1 MRSAKPHPPHRL
13 GLLAGLLALAAAAP
27 AQVDF
32 PRDIEPVLHQRC
44 YMCHGASVQ
53 MNGLRLDRKKEALEG
68 GLAGPVIVPGNSAA
82 SRLVERIVS
91 TKPGHRM
98 PPSGAPLT
106 PEQIA
111 AIRAWIDAGAEWP
124 ETAVRATPSEE
135 QRRMHWSFQPVRR
148 PQVPPVKNPAWPR
161 NAIDRFILA
170 RLEAEG
176 VSPSPEADP
185 VTLLRRLYLD
195 LIGLPPAPEEVD
207 AFLADQRP
215 NAWRE
220 RVERLLRS
228 PHYGERQALGWLDA
242 ARYADSDG
250 YERDPQRPW
259 AWRWRDWV
267 IRALNE
273 DMPFDRFTIEQ
284 LAGDLLPGATIE
296 QRVATGFLR
305 NGVKNREA
313 GVHNDEKRFEEVVD
327 RVNTVSTV
335 WLGLTAGCAQCHNHK
350 YDPISQKEYYQL
362 YAVFNGAVERDV
374 PAPLAGQIGPYQ
386 RALPAYRAERERILR
401 DNGIP
406 ELFAAW
412 KQKMLEAMEKPGVR
426 TDWDFQ
432 LTEWRAAKDRS
443 DWKLRSPESE
453 LTEYEREEVL
463 EWFLANPGPDAT
475 EEQKQRVQAARKAL
489 QELKAKLPPLARAY
503 TMIEQGEPVITRI
516 ALRGD
521 WRSPGLEVRPGTPE
535 VLPPL
540 RLNGKPARLAFAEWL
555 VSAEN
560 PLTARVQVNRIWQE
574 FFGRGLVRTVDD
586 FGTQGEKPSHPELL
600 DWLAAEFVESGWSR
614 KHIIRLIVDSA
625 TYRQASRWRPELAER
640 DPDNRWLARQN
651 RIRLPAELIRD
662 QALAASGLLYPKIG
676 GESVRPPQPEGVGE
690 LMYAQKPWVADEG
703 PERYRR
709 GLYIFFQRTAPYPM
723 LINFDAPARLVAAV
737 ERRRSNTP
745 LQALNLLNDQAFFE
759 AAQALAARVAEEA
772 RNPEERLERI
782 FRLCLGRKPT
792 AFEAERIREFLEK
805 QRALVARDAA
815 TQAKLAPFVPEG
827 EERLELAAWTG
838 LARALMNL
846 DEFVTRE

>member
-1 MRSAKPHPPHRL
+1 MRIFRLHRCTRWAV
-13 GLLAGLLALAAAAP
+13 GAGLLLGTGVAP

-32 PRDIEPVLHQRC
+32 NRDIEPIFHKRC
-44 YMCHGASVQ
+44 YACHGPSVQ
-53 MNGLRLDRKKEALEG
+53 MNGLRLDRKEEAMAG
-68 GLAGPVIVPGNSAA
+68 SLAGPVIVAGNSAA
-82 SRLVERIVS
+82 SSLVERITS
-91 TKPGHRM
+91 TKDGHRM
-98 PPSGAPLT
+98 PPSGPPLK
-106 PEQIA
+106 PEEIA
-111 AIRAWIDAGAEWP
+111 AIRAWIDAGAPWP
-124 ETAVRATPSEE
+124 EKAVEATASPEPGRG
-135 QRRMHWSFQPVRR
+135 RWSFQPVKR
-148 PQVPPVKNPAWPR
+148 PAPPPVKNQSWPR

-170 RLEAEG
+170 RLESEG
-176 VSPSPEADP
+176 VEPSPEADP
-185 VTLLRRLYLD
+185 VTLVRRLYLD
-195 LIGLPPAPEEVD
+195 LIGLPPTPEEIDEFV
-207 AFLADQRP
+207 ADTRP
-215 NAWRE
+215 HAWRE
-220 RVERLLRS
+220 LAERLLRS
-228 PHYGERQALGWLDA
+228 PHYGEKQALGWLDA

-267 IRALNE
+267 IRAFNE

-284 LAGDLLPGATIE
+284 LAGDLLPRATVE

-313 GVHNDEKRFEEVVD
+313 GVHNDEKRFEEMVD
-327 RVNTVSTV
+327 RVNTVGTV
-335 WLGLTAGCAQCHNHK
+335 WLGLTLGCAQCHNHK

-362 YAVFNGAVERDV
+362 YAVFNGAVERDI
-374 PAPLAGQIGPYQ
+374 PAPLAGQLGPYQ
-386 RALPAYRAERERILR
+386 RAYPTYLAERERILGE
-401 DNGIP
+401 NGIP
-406 ELFAAW
+406 QLFALW
-412 KQKMLEAMEKPGVR
+412 KQKMLEAMDRPGVR

-443 DWKLRSPESE
+443 DWKLRSPENE
-453 LTEYEREEVL
+453 LTEYERDEVL
-463 EWFLANPGPDAT
+463 EWFLANPGPDVS
-475 EEQKQRVQAARKAL
+475 EEDRQRIQAARKAL

-503 TMIEQGEPVITRI
+503 TMIEQREPVVTRI

-521 WRSPGLEVRPGTPE
+521 WRSPGLPVEPGTPQ

-540 RLNGKPARLAFAEWL
+540 RMNGKPARLAFAEWL
-555 VSAEN
+555 VSREN

-574 FFGRGLVRTVDD
+574 FFGRGLVQTADD

-625 TYRQASRWRPELAER
+625 TYRQSSRWRPDLAER
-640 DPDNRWLARQN
+640 DPNNRWLARQN

-662 QALAASGLLYPKIG
+662 RALAASGLLYPKIG

-723 LINFDAPARLVAAV
+723 LINFDAPGRLVAAV
-737 ERRRSNTP
+737 ERKRSNTP

-759 AAQALAARVAEEA
+759 AAQALAVRVVQEA
-772 RNPEERLERI
+772 SGTEQRLERI
-782 FRLCLGRKPT
+782 FRLCLGRKPS
-792 AFEAERIREFLEK
+792 EAEAARIREFLAR
-805 QRALVARDAA
+805 QQALLAGDSSAVAR
-815 TQAKLAPFVPEG
+815 LAPYVPEG
-827 EERLELAAWTG
+827 EDRAELAAWTG
-838 LARALMNL
+838 VARGLMNL
-846 DEFVTRE
+846 DEFLTRE